1 MNDIIS
7 EIVKWLT
14 EKHSTGIRSLY
25 GFQSVLVIVVGIGA
39 MISTK
44 ALVEKRNMLKKRMVS
59 DLSSAP
65 LIATLRVEE
74 TGGAVRYVAT
84 LSSTSKGFA
93 VTVVRETG
101 VDPVKSFSPLMRSLD
116 EVDAWLRNRTPFIL
130 ADFRN

>member
-59 DLSSAP
+59 DLSSAH

-101 VDPVKSFSPLMRSLD
+101 VDPVKSFSP
-116 EVDAWLRNRTPFIL
+116 
-130 ADFRN
+130 